1 VVALLAAGLPFV
13 TTTPSN
19 AAATTPCGN
28 TVTALNAVSSDRF
41 ASGGKI
47 RRFNATVDF
56 PNRTGFYDQSGR
68 VMVGKY
74 PAGSMPTLLN
84 MPVGERQTVR
94 SQVTSQRPSA
104 IAAING
110 DFFIYRTIR
119 GQAVEFSRGPMIKD
133 GVIVR
138 SDKQALKVVGVDSTG
153 KPFGGTIGVR
163 GSIQI
168 GTGPKTKLAGV
179 NWHEV
184 QGDGVTLYDGSYSR
198 ASGSPRP
205 AGAAEWVLNGRN
217 RIKELRT
224 SSVNAGRRGLAVE
237 TGTRVLAFPTALASV
252 GAAGVVGQRVRV
264 RMSQVTSSGVTLRTA
279 IGRGAA
285 LVKGGTAAPAGCA
298 AYDHSAAARP
308 RTVIGWTKAGDWRSL
323 TVPGNNISG
332 TSRTGGFGLANTA
345 ALAKK
350 LGMRFAFELDGGA
363 SVTWHTR
370 SAAGSWVRRDL
381 FGVSGGTYERPVANG
396 IAFLPPPAP

>member
-1 VVALLAAGLPFV
+1 
-13 TTTPSN
+13 
-19 AAATTPCGN
+19 
-28 TVTALNAVSSDRF
+28 
-41 ASGGKI
+41 
-47 RRFNATVDF
+47 
-56 PNRTGFYDQSGR
+56 
-68 VMVGKY
+68 
-74 PAGSMPTLLN
+74 
-84 MPVGERQTVR
+84 
-94 SQVTSQRPSA
+94 
-104 IAAING
+104 
-110 DFFIYRTIR
+110 
-119 GQAVEFSRGPMIKD
+119 MIKD

-138 SDKQALKVVGVDSTG
+138 SDKEALKVVGVDSTG
-153 KPFGGTIGVR
+153 KPFGGTVGVR
-163 GSIQI
+163 GSMRI
-168 GTGPKTKLAGV
+168 GNGPKTKLAGV

-184 QGDGVTLYDGSYSR
+184 QSGGVTLYDSNYSR
-198 ASGSPRP
+198 SSGSPRP
-205 AGAAEWVLNGRN
+205 AGAAEWVLNDRN

-224 SSVNAGRRGLAVE
+224 SGTNPGRRGLAVE

-264 RMSQVTSSGVTLRTA
+264 RTSQVTSSGVTLRTA
-279 IGRGAA
+279 IGRGAV
-285 LVKGGTAAPAGCA
+285 LVKGGKAAPAGCA

-308 RTVIGWTKAGDWRSL
+308 RTVIGWTKSRQWRSL